1 MKKLLLLISFLPFI
15 AQSQENPCAKAKQRS
30 FVQRIEQQA
39 RTANTN
45 SLVSHELK
53 YDVKFVHLDLNLER
67 YTTYI
72 RGNVKTVAT
81 VINPL
86 DTFMTLL
93 HSDFVID
100 SVRFNGALLPS
111 LRVDSIVKVKV
122 PATLPGGSSFTVI
135 VHYRGYSPPGGS
147 AIGSAFDTELT
158 WQPYSDSCTW
168 SLSEPFGAYRW
179 WPCKQSLTDKIDSS
193 WVSVTTD
200 STNKVG
206 SNGRLKNVVTIGN
219 KKRYEWKSRTL
230 IDYYLISVAV
240 ARYKEYNIYAKPLY
254 LNNDSILIQNYIFAS
269 AINHPFFITNEK
281 PGLDQTPALMK
292 LYSNL
297 FGMYPFYK
305 EKYGHCMA
313 PLGGGMEHQTMTTLG
328 FFDFYLV
335 AHELGHQ
342 WWGDNVTCKR
352 WNDIFINEGF
362 ATYCGMLAAQYLDP
376 ASFASEVNDNH
387 NNVMGAPGGSCY
399 FTNQDTMKASVIFDG
414 RLTYSKGG
422 SIIRSLQFVTNN
434 DSLWFGTLRGFQNTY
449 KNSNATVI
457 DFKNYYQAQ
466 TGINPTQFFNQWYYG
481 EGYPT
486 FHVKYNSGGGMF
498 VFQSTQTVS
507 KPTVTPF
514 FITPIEY
521 RIKRTGYADT
531 IVRVMQNTAS
541 DLFSFNLQGTVTGV
555 FCDPNNWLINKA
567 TLAVLDTT
575 LASGINI
582 TQAGVDEIKIAP
594 NPSRGIF
601 TVHNPANLTG
611 SIMVWDLQGRL
622 IMQREMEG
630 NSTVDLSRYARGL
643 YELRIINRDK
653 QAIYSQK
660 IISE

>member
-1 MKKLLLLISFLPFI
+1 MKKLLLFILLLPFF
-15 AQSQENPCAKAKQRS
+15 AQSQENLCAKAKQRS
-30 FVQRIEQQA
+30 FVERINQQA

-81 VINPL
+81 VLNPL

-93 HSDFVID
+93 HTAFTID
-100 SVRFNGALLPS
+100 SVRFNGALLPAI
-111 LRVDSIVKVKV
+111 RVDSTVKVKI
-122 PATLPGGSSFTVI
+122 PATLPGGSSFTVM
-135 VHYRGYSPPGGS
+135 VHYRGYSPQGGS
-147 AIGSAFDTELT
+147 AIGSAFDSDIT

-206 SNGRLKNVVTIGN
+206 SNGRLKNVVAIGN
-219 KKRYEWKSRTL
+219 KKRYEWQSRTL

-240 ARYKEYNIYAKPLY
+240 ARYKEYNLYAKPMY
-254 LNNDSILIQNYIFAS
+254 LTNDSILIQNYIFAS
-269 AINHPFFITNEK
+269 AINHPFFIVNEK
-281 PGLDQTPALMK
+281 PGLDQTPALVK

-313 PLGGGMEHQTMTTLG
+313 PIGGGMEHQTMTTLG

-376 ASFASEVNDNH
+376 ASFASEVNDHH
-387 NNVMGAPGGSCY
+387 NNVMGAPGGSSY
-399 FTNQDTMKASVIFDG
+399 FTNQDTMNASVIFDG

-422 SIIRSLQFVTNN
+422 SIIRSLQFLTNN

-466 TGINPTQFFNQWYYG
+466 TGIDPNQFFNQWYYG

-486 FHVKYNSGGGMF
+486 FHVKYNSGGGTF
-498 VFQSTQTVS
+498 VFQSSQTVS

-514 FITPIEY
+514 FVTPIEY
-521 RIKRTGYADT
+521 RIKRTGFADT
-531 IVRVMQNTAS
+531 IVRVMQTGPS
-541 DLFSFNLQGTVTGV
+541 DLFSFNMQGKVTGV

-575 LASGINI
+575 LTNGIHV
-582 TQAGVDEIKIAP
+582 TQAGVNDIKIAP

-601 TVHNPANLTG
+601 TVNNPSSITG
-611 SIMVWDLQGRL
+611 TVMVWDLEGRL
-622 IMQREMEG
+622 IMQHELQG
-630 NSTVDLSRYARGL
+630 NTVIDLSRYSRGL
-643 YELRIINRDK
+643 YEVRIINADK